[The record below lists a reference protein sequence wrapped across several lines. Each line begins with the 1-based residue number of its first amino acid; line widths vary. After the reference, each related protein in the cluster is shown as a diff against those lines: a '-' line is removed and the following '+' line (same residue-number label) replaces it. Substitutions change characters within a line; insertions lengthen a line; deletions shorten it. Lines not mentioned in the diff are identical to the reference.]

1 MSEYEFEPIPGL
13 PKPLPAGEKL
23 LWQGAPRWWPLARR
37 TFHLNKVAIYFAA
50 LMIWRAGSAL
60 AEGQALSNALLQGLG
75 LLTPALAAIGLL
87 ALFAWLYSRTTLF
100 TITSQRV
107 VMRFGIALPMTVNI
121 PFRLIDNAGLKRY
134 SDGTGDLPL
143 STGSERASYLVMWPF
158 VRPWRIA
165 RPEPMLRAV
174 PEADQVAE
182 ILAQALAAAA
192 NQSAQ
197 WSPKTEQAA
206 ATPDATS
213 TNTPP
218 NTAVA

>member
-37 TFHLNKVAIYFAA
+37 IFHLNKVAVYFAA

-60 AEGQALSNALLQGLG
+60 TEGQALPNALLQGLG
-75 LLTPALAAIGLL
+75 LLAPALAAVGLL
-87 ALFAWLYSRTTLF
+87 ALFAWLYSRTTMF
-100 TITSQRV
+100 SVTSGRV
-107 VMRFGIALPMTVNI
+107 IMRFGIALPMTVNI

-158 VRPWRIA
+158 VRSWRIA

-174 PEADQVAE
+174 PDADRVAK

-192 NQSAQ
+192 DKPIQ
-197 WSPKTEQAA
+197 WPPKAEQTTTAPSAA
-206 ATPDATS
+206 AS
-213 TNTPP
+213 NTPP
-218 NTAVA
+218 KTAVA